1 MGVAA
6 PSASAEESP
15 PGCTVDGHHL
25 DLDGGFTVQRNGD
38 AVPFTASI
46 SNDQPGACD
55 ITDATVTL
63 EFPTPAGTTGGQQ
76 ITLADDLDLPA
87 GTSTITFPT
96 QNYTVN
102 FDDGVFKG
110 PVTLALSGT
119 RHFEPEVTGFIGSL
133 SRNLFISRPHVTLSI
148 TPNPASGD
156 APLGV
161 TYTYS
166 ALNDSPDN
174 PDDTVTPDVL
184 EPAISDDLCSPVTP
198 TGGDTN
204 TNSVLDDGE
213 TWTFTCSRTFPGGV
227 FTNHASLSGSSNRD
241 GRPWPE
247 TIAESTV
254 TVNGPDMTLAKS
266 HPGNFKQGE
275 TGAVYTIT
283 ATNSGNQP
291 STGVVS
297 VTDTL
302 PAGLTATAM
311 AGTGWSC
318 DLPTLTCTRSD
329 ELAAGA
335 AYPAI
340 ALTVNVAANV
350 PGNVVNTAT
359 VSRAGENT
367 ANDTASDPTTINS
380 APGVGG
386 PGGGGGAKG
395 GKPRVLRCDGVRVTK
410 RGTAGADRLRG
421 TRRRDV
427 IAGVGGNDVIRGLA
441 GGDLICGG
449 RGNDRLL
456 GNRGGDTLF
465 GGRGRDRL
473 RGGTG
478 RDRLFGGPSRDVLRG
493 GPGRDLLR
501 GGPGVDFQ
509 RQ

>member
-1 MGVAA
+1 M
-6 PSASAEESP
+6 
-15 PGCTVDGHHL
+15 
-25 DLDGGFTVQRNGD
+25 
-38 AVPFTASI
+38 
-46 SNDQPGACD
+46 
-55 ITDATVTL
+55 
-63 EFPTPAGTTGGQQ
+63 
-76 ITLADDLDLPA
+76 
-87 GTSTITFPT
+87 
-96 QNYTVN
+96 
-102 FDDGVFKG
+102 FKG

-133 SRNLFISRPHVTLSI
+133 SRNLFISRPHVTLSV

-184 EPAISDDLCSPVTP
+184 EPAIADDLCSPVTP

-213 TWTFTCSRTFPGGV
+213 TWTFTCSRTFPGGI

-275 TGAVYTIT
+275 AGVVYTIM
-283 ATNSGNQP
+283 ASNSGNQP
-291 STGVVS
+291 STGAVS

-311 AGTGWSC
+311 SGTGWSC

-340 ALTVNVAANV
+340 ALTVNVA
-350 PGNVVNTAT
+350 GNATGDVVNTAT

-380 APGVGG
+380 APGGGGRGG
-386 PGGGGGAKG
+386 PKG
-395 GKPRVLRCDGVRVTK
+395 GKPPVLRCDGVRVTE

-421 TRRRDV
+421 TGKRDV
-427 IAGVGGNDVIRGLA
+427 IAGLGGNDVIRGLA

-465 GGRGRDRL
+465 GGRGRDRQEAA
-473 RGGTG
+473 RAGTG
-478 RDRLFGGPSRDVLRG
+478 SSGARAETCSGVAPAETCCGAGRAWTSSASSEPGAHGPHHARPSQESSSREKSDSL
-493 GPGRDLLR
+493 GPESHRSSTSSGAKALTERCHVSAR
-501 GGPGVDFQ
+501 AIFPTRHASSSVSTSSACGA
-509 RQ
+509 R